1 MGTPNQ
7 VYEAARQ
14 IVEHTADLHGA
25 LSLAGRFDLVTSI
38 NKIQKKAACILKLE
52 RPLRDPVAGA
62 REDLMNAVGYLY
74 HLLKAHVGTEEE
86 MIMDEIVAM
95 TRTADVLARRGYA
108 YLDMVTLAEEE
119 KMNQWME
126 NGGNDAA

>member
-62 REDLMNAVGYLY
+62 REDLM
-74 HLLKAHVGTEEE
+74 
-86 MIMDEIVAM
+86 MM
-95 TRTADVLARRGYA
+95 TR
-108 YLDMVTLAEEE
+108 E
-119 KMNQWME
+119 NQALTYE
-126 NGGNDAA
+126 LIDR